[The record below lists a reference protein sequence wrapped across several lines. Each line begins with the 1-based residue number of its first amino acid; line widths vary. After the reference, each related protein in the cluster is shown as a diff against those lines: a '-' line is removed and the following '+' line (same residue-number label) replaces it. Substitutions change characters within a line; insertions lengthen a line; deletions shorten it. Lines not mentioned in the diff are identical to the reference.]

1 MDRREALKR
10 TFLLTGYAL
19 SAGTVSAVMQ
29 GCKADTTLSGD
40 WTPAFL
46 TQDQALLV
54 AEIAETILPRT
65 EDSPGAKDVNVHQ
78 FIDLMLKDYVSEAE
92 QEMYRKGM
100 DAFAANC
107 KEVNDGRSF
116 LELSPEQRLEYLTTV
131 DKQAMATEGKRD
143 ESAPEHLR
151 FYVVLKQS
159 VIAGYFT
166 SETVGT
172 EVLAYDPIPGEFV
185 NCSPVEE
192 ISGGRVWSLQ

>member
-19 SAGTVSAVMQ
+19 SAGTISAVMQ
-29 GCKADTTLSGD
+29 GCKADAVPNGD

-46 TQDQALLV
+46 TQDQAAMV

-65 EDSPGAKDVNVHQ
+65 EDSPGAKDVKVHQ

-92 QEMYRKGM
+92 QDMYRKGM

-107 KEVNDGRSF
+107 KEVNDGQSF
-116 LELSPEQRLEYLTTV
+116 VDLSPEQRLEYLTTV
-131 DKQAMATEGKRD
+131 DKNAVAAADNRD
-143 ESAPEHLR
+143 EAGSEHLR
-151 FYVVLKQS
+151 FYMVLKQS

-192 ISGGRVWSLQ
+192 ISGGRVWAL

>member
-46 TQDQALLV
+46 SQEQASLI

-65 EDSPGAKDVNVHQ
+65 EDSPGAKDVKVHQ

-92 QEMYRKGM
+92 QEMYQKGM
-100 DAFAANC
+100 EEFDALC
-107 KEVNDGRSF
+107 KEVNNGRSF
-116 LELSPEQRLEYLTTV
+116 VDLSPEQRLEHLTMV
-131 DKQAMATEGKRD
+131 DKEAVLEERNRE
-143 ESAPEHLR
+143 ESDPEYFP
-151 FYVVLKQS
+151 FYLVLKQA
-159 VIAGYFT
+159 VIAGYFS
-166 SETVGT
+166 SEAVGT

-192 ISGGRVWSLQ
+192 ISGGRVWSLE